1 MILRNF
7 LGLTFLMLS
16 GLSAFSQE
24 RCATNIL
31 LEEKKKSNPQL
42 YQAIQSFKHTI
53 NQKVHEK
60 ARMKTSAVELVYT
73 IPVVVHVVHNNSSGT
88 IGGSSNTNISNAQI
102 FAQIDILNQDYR
114 RKVGTNGYNNDPV
127 GADVNIEFC
136 LASSDPNG
144 NLTTGITR
152 TYYPKSSWNYGSSAD
167 EDLLKSLSYWP
178 SDQYLNIWV
187 CNLANNVLGYSQFP
201 AGSTLPGLG
210 GDNGAATDG
219 VVIDYQCFGTGGATK
234 TPYNLGRTATH
245 EIGHWLGLIHIW
257 GDAVCG
263 DDYVADTPWD
273 KAPNDDNDC
282 IDSSNCVNPSV
293 YTPDMTNNYLDYS
306 EDNCMN
312 IFTQGQKLRM
322 RTTMENAP
330 RRVALLNSR
339 GCCASIVDAVPLL
352 EDFEGSG
359 QSNWKNYSSNSTTI
373 QWDTATVGNH
383 STASIYVDNDVA
395 NVKDSALFI
404 SPYFNFKNAHAA
416 LKFDLAYAEDLSGG
430 TDTLGISYSTNC
442 SSWTLLTKFSGNQL
456 ITTSTKTSN
465 FTPMDADWKTI
476 HIGLPGLNNKTGR
489 IRFENLSD
497 KKNKLY
503 IDNINIYTTTSELTI
518 TPYPNP
524 TTDKFFVD
532 INFEGLQDVTV
543 EMYDRIGQKLFTQT
557 DYGMYRYSKEFEV
570 GHMPRGIYI
579 LKVYA
584 AGQSKTAKVFID
596 YK

>member
-1 MILRNF
+1 
-7 LGLTFLMLS
+7 MLS
-16 GLSAFSQE
+16 GLSVLGQE

-31 LEEKKKSNPQL
+31 LEEKKKTNPEL
-42 YQAIQSFKHTI
+42 YQAIQSFKQTLT
-53 NQKVHEK
+53 QKVQEK
-60 ARMKTSAVELVYT
+60 ARMKISAVEPTYI

-88 IGGSSNTNISNAQI
+88 VGGANNTNISNAQI
-102 FAQIDILNQDYR
+102 YSQIDILNQDYR
-114 RKVGTNGYNNDPV
+114 RKPGTNGYNNDPV

-136 LASSDPNG
+136 LASSDPDG

-152 TYYPKSSWNYGSSAD
+152 TYYPKNSWNYGSSAD

-201 AGSTLPGLG
+201 AGSGLPGLS

-219 VVIDYQCFGTGGATK
+219 VVIDYQYFGSTGTAK
-234 TPYNLGRTATH
+234 APYNLGRTATH
-245 EIGHWLGLIHIW
+245 EIGHWLGLIHLW
-257 GDAVCG
+257 GDADCG

-273 KAPNDDNDC
+273 KGPNGDTDC
-282 IDSSNCVNPSV
+282 IDSSNCVNPLV

-306 EDNCMN
+306 ADICMN

-322 RTTMENAP
+322 RTAIENSP
-330 RRVALLNSR
+330 RRNALLSSK
-339 GCCASIVDAVPLL
+339 GCCASVVASVPLL
-352 EDFEGSG
+352 EDFEGTG
-359 QSNWKNYSSNSTTI
+359 ASNWTNYSSNTTTI
-373 QWDTATVGNH
+373 QWDTAAIGNQ
-383 STASIYVDNDVA
+383 STASIYVDNDLA

-404 SPYFNFKNAHAA
+404 SPYLNFKNTHAA

-430 TDTLGISYSTNC
+430 TDTLAISYSTNC
-442 SSWTLLTKFSGNQL
+442 TTWSLVTKLYGKDL
-456 ITTSTKTSN
+456 ITTGSKTSN
-465 FTPMDADWKTI
+465 YTPLNADWKTI
-476 HIGLPGLNNKTGR
+476 HISLPGLNNKTGR

-503 IDNINIYTTTSELTI
+503 IDNINVFTTRPDLTL

-532 INFEGLQDVTV
+532 INFEGPQDVTV
-543 EMYDRIGQKLFTQT
+543 EMYDLLGQKLFTQT
-557 DYGMYRYSKEFEV
+557 DYGQYRYSKVFEV
-570 GHMPRGIYI
+570 GHMARGIYI